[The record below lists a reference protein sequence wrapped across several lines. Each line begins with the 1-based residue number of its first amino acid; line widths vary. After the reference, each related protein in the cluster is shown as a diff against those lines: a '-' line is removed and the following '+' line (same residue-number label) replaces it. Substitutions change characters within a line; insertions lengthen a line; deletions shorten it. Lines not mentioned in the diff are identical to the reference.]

1 MSNARNLSKLLGTD
15 TQITTPDIANGVFQ
29 ANKNLIINGA
39 MQVAQRGTNITTSVG
54 YTYGIDRWSDYWG
67 MNYLQQT
74 ATINGATANTCKFTT
89 QSSNFYLYYRIE
101 DNITKNEVAASYY
114 AGKTLSF
121 WYRSNFAAT
130 SIGLF
135 DITTVGDETWRY
147 YTKTFTSTPSKSS
160 EFFEF
165 LGRASGTDYIE
176 MTQVQL
182 EVGDTAT
189 PFEHR
194 SYGDELARCQRYY
207 HKIGGSVIYQR
218 YFMASC
224 QGSNFA
230 NGTVSFPVKMRSQPS
245 LEHTGTAAN
254 YGIYSADIVAA
265 CDAVPAISTTG
276 SDENVANVSM
286 RSSSNLT
293 SGRAAEIIS
302 NNNANAYLA
311 FSAEI

>member
-15 TQITTPDIANGVFQ
+15 TQITTPDIADGVFQ

-194 SYGDELARCQRYY
+194 SYGDELRRCQRYY
-207 HKIGGSVIYQR
+207 ESLKGAFYNN
-218 YFMASC
+218 ASN
-224 QGSNFA
+224 SHLLM
-230 NGTVSFPVKMRSQPS
+230 FPYKAIKR
-245 LEHTGTAAN
+245 
-254 YGIYSADIVAA
+254 
-265 CDAVPAISTTG
+265 AVPTVTRTANFWSGGESGPTLTVYNDTFVCSGATTSYLG
-276 SDENVANVSM
+276 GWFTVD
-286 RSSSNLT
+286 
-293 SGRAAEIIS
+293 AE
-302 NNNANAYLA
+302 L
-311 FSAEI
+311 

>member
-1 MSNARNLSKLLGTD
+1 MSRAREFADLAGSADAGGLTGR
-15 TQITTPDIANGVFQ
+15 
-29 ANKNLIINGA
+29 NLIINGA
-39 MQVAQRGTNITTSVG
+39 MQVAQRGTNITTSTG

-160 EFFEF
+160 EFLEF
-165 LGRASGTDYIE
+165 VGRASGTDYIE

-194 SYGDELARCQRYY
+194 SYGDELARCQRYFFRNLATFFGMPPATSTTQISSAIQY
-207 HKIGGSVIYQR
+207 PVEMRANPTFS
-218 YFMASC
+218 ASGTPKADPYVGPSITASGLTIAFFNTSKLTAAI
-224 QGSNFA
+224 QFSNFSGLS
-230 NGTVSFPVKMRSQPS
+230 NSDPYNVQDTTVS
-245 LEHTGTAAN
+245 L
-254 YGIYSADIVAA
+254 
-265 CDAVPAISTTG
+265 DA
-276 SDENVANVSM
+276 E
-286 RSSSNLT
+286 L
-293 SGRAAEIIS
+293 
-302 NNNANAYLA
+302 
-311 FSAEI
+311 

>member
-1 MSNARNLSKLLGTD
+1 MPISTINTNSIADDAVTVPKVTD
-15 TQITTPDIANGVFQ
+15 QVLTHR
-29 ANKNLIINGA
+29 NLIINGA
-39 MQVAQRGTNITTSVG
+39 MQVAQRGTNITTSTG

-160 EFFEF
+160 EFLEF
-165 LGRASGTDYIE
+165 VGRASGTDYIE

-189 PFEHR
+189 PFEHLT
-194 SYGDELARCQRYY
+194 YAEDLVNCQRYLY
-207 HKIGGSVIYQR
+207 SATNSDTGYIASFWQYDGNSNLNAFLKFPTTMRAEPTLVHNASNSGYFVGYGAGQGLSWTTLTLNSQTLDSAMIFNNQFNAYGS
-218 YFMASC
+218 
-224 QGSNFA
+224 
-230 NGTVSFPVKMRSQPS
+230 
-245 LEHTGTAAN
+245 GTAGGL
-254 YGIYSADIVAA
+254 YVGSSAAYLWMD
-265 CDAVPAISTTG
+265 
-276 SDENVANVSM
+276 
-286 RSSSNLT
+286 
-293 SGRAAEIIS
+293 AEI
-302 NNNANAYLA
+302 
-311 FSAEI
+311 